1 MCRHTVSLVIKSL
14 LCSLFLALL
23 ISPATAQSKKKTK
36 QPTSPQMSAQKMRSL
51 TNAQRWKIAIK
62 NADRRAAETR
72 ARRAKG
78 VK

>member
-1 MCRHTVSLVIKSL
+1 MCRHTVSIVFKSL

-23 ISPATAQSKKKTK
+23 LSPAIAQTKKKSTTN
-36 QPTSPQMSAQKMRSL
+36 PPQMSAQKMRRL
-51 TNAQRWKIAIK
+51 TNAQRWKVAIK

-72 ARRAKG
+72 TRRAKG